1 MNLKV
6 GLRVVNLV
14 RTLFIFHQKI
24 FRIIKETI
32 EVSFLVRFLLQKIVV
47 LVIHFSVLTVLQ
59 NDRLLVQNEA
69 NNGGFVVEEPSK
81 KDGVLDEAVNF

>member
-14 RTLFIFHQKI
+14 RILFIFHQKI
-24 FRIIKETI
+24 FRITKETI
-32 EVSFLVRFLLQKIVV
+32 EVNFLVRFLLQKIVV

-69 NNGGFVVEEPSK
+69 TNGGFVAEEPSK
-81 KDGVLDEAVNF
+81 KDGVLDEVVNF